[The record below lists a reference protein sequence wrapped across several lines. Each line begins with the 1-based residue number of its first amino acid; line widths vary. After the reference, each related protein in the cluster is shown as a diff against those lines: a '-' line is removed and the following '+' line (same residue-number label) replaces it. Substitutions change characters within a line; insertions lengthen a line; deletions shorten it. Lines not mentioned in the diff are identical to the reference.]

1 MKRKFYSIS
10 KRYDTFERSTVPSQE
25 ILWSLTQ
32 WMLPLTFAD
41 RSTQFPVSSR
51 FLSYAVSRNHETD
64 KRASFFSSSAILRN
78 TYTIYHGW
86 LLRSFRQFSRLE
98 IATLIA
104 NEGLELSQVAVTRVL
119 HHVAP
124 RFAPRCTSCR
134 DSRGNAVVRIC
145 GSLHTFAKASRFLK
159 LACVPI
165 AVVRRGKAEN
175 RGRQKPGAGFFLSS
189 LRILND
195 K

>member
-1 MKRKFYSIS
+1 
-10 KRYDTFERSTVPSQE
+10 
-25 ILWSLTQ
+25 
-32 WMLPLTFAD
+32 MLPLTFAD

-51 FLSYAVSRNHETD
+51 FLSYAGSRNHGTD
-64 KRASFFSSSAILRN
+64 KRASFSSSAILRN
-78 TYTIYHGW
+78 TYTIYRGR

-104 NEGLELSQVAVTRVL
+104 SEGLELSQVAVTRVL

-145 GSLHTFAKASRFLK
+145 GSLHTSARASRFLK
-159 LACVPI
+159 LACDSI
-165 AVVRRGKAEN
+165 AFVRRGKAEN
-175 RGRQKPGAGFFLSS
+175 GGRWKARDRRFFFSVFGRRGFWVNAKS
-189 LRILND
+189 D